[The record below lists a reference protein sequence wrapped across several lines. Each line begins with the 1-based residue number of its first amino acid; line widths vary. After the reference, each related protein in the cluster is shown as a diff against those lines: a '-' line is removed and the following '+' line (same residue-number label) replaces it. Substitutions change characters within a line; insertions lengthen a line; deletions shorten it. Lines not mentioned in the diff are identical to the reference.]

1 MRGDAA
7 DQLCYGSAMGLNS
20 HRWLIASVAL
30 IAALAGCRTTQPD
43 GGTDGQP
50 AATPDRPAPPVTLA
64 SSAGDEAS
72 LRPAPGTS
80 AADSAAAVPSPAV
93 ELLLVLENAVMAARA
108 DPSVDVGARLDG
120 TLHVRN
126 PSSEPIE
133 LVGQVPAGSS
143 LDWTILGTDG
153 VRWRPVFL
161 PPAPQRPRPPVTRMV
176 GPGATEYFCNVH
188 GISGFSRPGDDKRYR
203 VLPVGKY
210 TVRVGGVRFQ
220 GMPPLQSTS
229 VEFEVK

>member
-1 MRGDAA
+1 
-7 DQLCYGSAMGLNS
+7 MGPIS
-20 HRWLIASVAL
+20 RSWLIASVVFV
-30 IAALAGCRTTQPD
+30 AALAGCRTTRPD
-43 GGTDGQP
+43 AGTDGQP
-50 AATPDRPAPPVTLA
+50 TVVTPERSAPPATLA
-64 SSAGDEAS
+64 SSVGDEAS
-72 LRPAPGTS
+72 ARPAPDTS
-80 AADSAAAVPSPAV
+80 DAATGAVVPSPAV

-108 DPSVDVGARLDG
+108 DPSVDVTARLDG

-126 PSSEPIE
+126 PSPEPIE
-133 LVGQVPAGSS
+133 LVGQVPAGFE

-161 PPAPQRPRPPVTRMV
+161 PPAPQRPRPPVTRKV

-220 GMPPLQSTS
+220 GMPPLQSAPA
-229 VEFEVK
+229 EFEVK